1 MFHSPPAYVVSWV
14 IREMQWWEIWNSGP
28 GEILKNWI
36 YSNLHNTCRKPT
48 PTPWI
53 VNEKKFWPVPSH
65 PWHVC
70 SYFWPFFG
78 VIWSIF
84 PVKNRFS
91 HIFPAPGGSPFLTVN
106 LTVKLASE
114 SLTVRFTFPE
124 VRSWKGTES
133 SLVLHLNLFTW
144 RVLSD
149 QQIPYQALNNKT
161 PNRNQENYRDDL
173 KQIQNFH
180 FHSTCWLLFSLG
192 CQLTVCGFWPELL
205 LTEVTAEW

>member
-1 MFHSPPAYVVSWV
+1 MSFLHCDNVPQSPCKCGGWAIW
-14 IREMQWWEIWNSGP
+14 EMQWWEIWNSGP

-84 PVKNRFS
+84 SVKNRFS
-91 HIFPAPGGSPFLTVN
+91 HIFPAPGGSPYQSLFLRHEIEKRLRAVYPKVKKSFFSKTN
-106 LTVKLASE
+106 MLRMAKYAILT
-114 SLTVRFTFPE
+114 
-124 VRSWKGTES
+124 
-133 SLVLHLNLFTW
+133 
-144 RVLSD
+144 
-149 QQIPYQALNNKT
+149 
-161 PNRNQENYRDDL
+161 L
-173 KQIQNFH
+173 KQVF
-180 FHSTCWLLFSLG
+180 TKSLG
-192 CQLTVCGFWPELL
+192 L
-205 LTEVTAEW
+205 LTPSHPQFGTMSKTRK